1 MARTAE
7 PNEVRPV
14 IVYDGDCAFCR
25 AQVARIRA
33 WDRAGQFETAPR
45 RTPGLDDRFPIL
57 RDADFNTG
65 MRVVIGPGEAYVGAD
80 AIHAIVSR
88 LPRWRRVAWLYHVPG
103 VRGAARQLY
112 AWIARN
118 RARLR

>member
-1 MARTAE
+1 MAGTAVRD
-7 PNEVRPV
+7 EVRPV

-33 WDRAGQFETAPR
+33 WDRAGRFETVPR
-45 RTPGLDDRFPIL
+45 RTPGIDDRFPIL
-57 RDADFNTG
+57 READFNAG
-65 MRVVIGPGEAYVGAD
+65 MRVVIGTGEAYVGTD
-80 AIHAIVSR
+80 AVHAIMSR
-88 LPRWRRVAWLYHVPG
+88 LPRWRLVAWLYHVPG
-103 VRGAARQLY
+103 VRGVARVLY